1 MTVKTK
7 DTTVPSQ
14 ERKALLNELFTHL
27 DAASLGDEYRR
38 TLASGDEKQLIAA
51 TAKHFRERAAKNVS
65 LNTGFSANDVS
76 REKAD
81 RAVRGEVTVIN
92 IPWQF
97 PDGRIDWLAD
107 PTSHFAFHDN
117 EWLWQL
123 NRMSFWIDMAMAY
136 KETRDETYATAFND
150 QLLGWL
156 SIAGAPPEDQW
167 NVAGGVW
174 RTIETGLRMMFSW
187 PNAFE
192 AFRSSLSFTDES
204 ICLMLGAMF
213 RHASHLRQH
222 HSKRS
227 NWLLMEMSGLY
238 TWGVM
243 FPEFGCASDMC
254 QYAILTFEEA
264 IKDQIL
270 PDGMHDELSPCY
282 HSVLLGCTFSFINI
296 AKSEERLAEL
306 PSDFLPILEHTLGS
320 ILDMT
325 TPCLTSPR
333 TNDSYTH
340 HIEEYMK
347 KALAFFPH
355 RLDFQWAATN
365 RSKGC
370 EPSSVP
376 TASRCLPW
384 GGFAVMRSD
393 WGADALY
400 CCFDVGPLGMAH
412 RHEDKLNIN
421 IYKGGE
427 ELIFD
432 DGGGAYEKSPY
443 RVYATS
449 AADHN
454 TCLIDGLL
462 QSRTDPLKA
471 SEPMDMQWISNESF
485 DYACSIYDG
494 EFAPPIRRTEELA
507 TLQRSTP
514 ATHQREVRFF
524 KPEFF
529 CVADTLRSRD
539 GKPHDYELRFH
550 LDTLKLEPFTDIPG
564 AWISDFGRK
573 HDVLIVP
580 LWTEGLECQV
590 IQGKDDP
597 PMGGWFVGRND
608 LTRHKCSTLAM
619 AVKTQKDHRFCTLF
633 IPVQRNG
640 IMPVLRRR
648 SEKLFEL
655 TVNGRIFIIQPD
667 DLNR

>member
-1 MTVKTK
+1 MTCNTQN
-7 DTTVPSQ
+7 TTFPEQ
-14 ERKALLNELFTHL
+14 ERKALLNELFAHL
-27 DAASLGDEYRR
+27 DAAAMGDEVRQA
-38 TLASGDEKQLIAA
+38 LASGDEKRLVSA
-51 TAKHFRERAAKNVS
+51 TARHFRTRSARHVSYNSNFSYNSSPETAA
-65 LNTGFSANDVS
+65 
-76 REKAD
+76 
-81 RAVRGEVTVIN
+81 RAVKGDVTVIN

-107 PTSHFAFHDN
+107 PTSQLGFRNN

-123 NRMSFWIDMAMAY
+123 NRMWFWIDMGLAY
-136 KETRDETYATAFND
+136 KETGDEKYAKAFNE
-150 QLLGWL
+150 QLLRWL
-156 SIAGAPPEDQW
+156 AIAGAPPEDQW

-187 PNAFE
+187 TIAFE
-192 AFRSSLSFTDES
+192 SFRSSPSFTDES
-204 ICLMLGAMF
+204 ICMMLGSMV
-213 RHASHLRQH
+213 RHAKHLRQH
-222 HSKRS
+222 HSPHT

-238 TWGVM
+238 TWGVF
-243 FPEFGCASDMC
+243 FPEFSCASEMR
-254 QYAILTFEEA
+254 QYAILTFENA

-270 PDGMHDELSPCY
+270 PDGMHDELSPDY
-282 HSVLLGCTFSFINI
+282 QSVMLGCAFAFLNI
-296 AKSEERLAEL
+296 AKNEDCLKEL
-306 PSDFLPILEHTLGS
+306 PPDFLPVLEHTFGA
-320 ILDMT
+320 ILDMA
-325 TPCLTSPR
+325 TPCLTSPK
-333 TNDSYTH
+333 TNDTH
-340 HIEEYMK
+340 TFHIQSHMQ
-347 KALAFFPH
+347 KAFAYFPH
-355 RLDFQWAATN
+355 RLDFQWAATS
-365 RSKGC
+365 REKGH
-370 EPSSVP
+370 EPPSDP

-393 WGADALY
+393 WSADALY
-400 CCFDVGPLGMAH
+400 CCFDVGPLGVAH

-421 IYKGGE
+421 IYKGDE

-432 DGGGAYEKSPY
+432 DGGGQYEKSPY

-454 TCLIDGLL
+454 TCLVDGML
-462 QSRTDPLKA
+462 QSRTKPLKA
-471 SEPMDMQWISNESF
+471 SEPIDMHWISNESF

-494 EFAPPIRRTEELA
+494 EFAPPIHRTEELA

-529 CVADTLRSRD
+529 CDADTLRSRD